1 MANSFHRIPSSEI
14 VINQAAARRLNRQ
27 NQKAKRASAATSV
40 EGTPERSTELGKRTH
55 ATDEGSRSDTHRTKK
70 ARLDSTLHLQE
81 AQATSTIPGQPSEGP
96 QDAVIGSIALADA
109 DIAERTFDAEL
120 VSAVLAAEE
129 AGLKQ
134 AVAKVT
140 QDEDELMQ

>member
-1 MANSFHRIPSSEI
+1 M
-14 VINQAAARRLNRQ
+14 
-27 NQKAKRASAATSV
+27 
-40 EGTPERSTELGKRTH
+40 
-55 ATDEGSRSDTHRTKK
+55 
-70 ARLDSTLHLQE
+70 
-81 AQATSTIPGQPSEGP
+81 
-96 QDAVIGSIALADA
+96 IGSIALADA